1 MGLIAQELEQVLP
14 KTARDIVYPAEYDSL
29 GNEIAA
35 QIELKGVNYAQLIP
49 LLIAG
54 FKQQQVE
61 MVQKDETIT
70 KLTERLE
77 ELELCVREANLCG
90 ATPQNRMSGEEDPMD
105 KAVELKNLKVIWS
118 SNRHEKN
125 GKAITQGNLLGL
137 F

>member
-77 ELELCVREANLCG
+77 ELEL
-90 ATPQNRMSGEEDPMD
+90 
-105 KAVELKNLKVIWS
+105 
-118 SNRHEKN
+118 
-125 GKAITQGNLLGL
+125 
-137 F
+137 